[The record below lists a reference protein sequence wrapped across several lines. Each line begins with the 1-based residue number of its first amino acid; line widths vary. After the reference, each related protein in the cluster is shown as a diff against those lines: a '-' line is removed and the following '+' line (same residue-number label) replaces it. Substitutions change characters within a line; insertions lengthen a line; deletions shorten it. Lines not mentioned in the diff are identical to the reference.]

1 MVGSIS
7 MSFLGIDLFSG
18 VYVWLSSQIFPC
30 FFSRKIHAT
39 QVTMLHLLF
48 RFGAS
53 TSVLEACAQELDSA
67 MTEHRHLAWPGT
79 LRGSRS

>member
-1 MVGSIS
+1 
-7 MSFLGIDLFSG
+7 MS
-18 VYVWLSSQIFPC
+18 IFPKVPML

-79 LRGSRS
+79 FPGFQVSREKW